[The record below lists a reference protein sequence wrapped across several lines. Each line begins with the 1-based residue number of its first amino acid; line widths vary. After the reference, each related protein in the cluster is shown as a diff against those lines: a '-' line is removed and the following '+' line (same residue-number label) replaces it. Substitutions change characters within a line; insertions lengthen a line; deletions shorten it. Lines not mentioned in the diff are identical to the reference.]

1 MCGLQEPAGAVLINP
16 ARYIYIYIYIY
27 IKIQH
32 ISFLYDTYI
41 SSPFS
46 TLLQGD
52 WKTVTSVVSK
62 NSVIVLK

>member
-16 ARYIYIYIYIY
+16 AIYIYIYV
-27 IKIQH
+27 KIQH

-52 WKTVTSVVSK
+52 WKTVTSVVLK